1 MPPPLTQIDHSF
13 EEYLK
18 YYKLQFKHFKL
29 VDLDNYMNGNPHFC
43 KLIEEAEWQTEV
55 DRVMSLVPEG
65 QGKGNSDWN
74 KDRDVNIK
82 SMNDMKAKAV
92 PEYEMHLKHMAIKEP
107 MSNYRMPVI
116 YEEERE
122 LLKQQ
127 RELEAQQAKE
137 EAEAA
142 KKEAEAAKKEEKS
155 DKKQKK

>member
-1 MPPPLTQIDHSF
+1 MPPALTQIDHSF

-43 KLIEEAEWQTEV
+43 KLIEEAEFESEV

-65 QGKGNSDWN
+65 QGTANGDWN
-74 KDRDVNIK
+74 KDRVTVIK
-82 SMNDMKAKAV
+82 NMNDMHMKAV
-92 PEYEMHLKHMAIKEP
+92 PVYEKYLKYMAIKEP

-116 YEEERE
+116 YEEEEE

-127 RELEAQQAKE
+127 RELEAQ
-137 EAEAA
+137 
-142 KKEAEAAKKEEKS
+142 
-155 DKKQKK
+155 